1 MLGYNIEGELSC
13 SFRCCICLVSASSCV
28 PFFIQ
33 HVPRIC
39 VSIFALFPLPSLS
52 LSFSASPLFLG
63 RWTTLGSE
71 NGGVLCV
78 FLGWFLC
85 QSKLRY
91 ANKFDG

>member
-39 VSIFALFPLPSLS
+39 VSIFALFPLPSVVLV
-52 LSFSASPLFLG
+52 LFRFTPFFGPLDKLG
-63 RWTTLGSE
+63 
-71 NGGVLCV
+71 
-78 FLGWFLC
+78 F
-85 QSKLRY
+85 
-91 ANKFDG
+91 